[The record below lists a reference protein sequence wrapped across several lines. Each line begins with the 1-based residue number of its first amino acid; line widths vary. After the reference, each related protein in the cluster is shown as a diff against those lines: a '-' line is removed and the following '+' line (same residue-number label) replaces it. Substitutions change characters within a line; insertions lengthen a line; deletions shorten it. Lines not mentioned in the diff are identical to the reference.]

1 MSEQQQIA
9 SQGIFITLEGS
20 EGVGKSTNLAFIE
33 QWLTEQGHQPI
44 VTREPGGTPMAEEVR
59 ELLLAPR
66 EENVSEKAELLLMF
80 AARAQH
86 LDSKI
91 KPALAQGRCVVSDR
105 FTDATY
111 AYQGYARGVN
121 LDWIGQ
127 LETLVQEDLRPD
139 LTILLDV
146 SIEVAMQRV
155 SMRGEMDRFEREKA
169 EFFEKVRQGYLARAA
184 AEPERFAVIDAGQPL
199 ESVKADIAAAL
210 DAFFSSAST
219 NTSRSAKNARL
230 NG

>member
-1 MSEQQQIA
+1 MSEQQSIA
-9 SQGIFITLEGS
+9 SQGVFITLEGS

-33 QWLTEQGHQPI
+33 QWLTKQGHQPI

-66 EENVSEKAELLLMF
+66 EESVSEKAELLLMF

-86 LDSKI
+86 LDTKI
-91 KPALAQGRCVVSDR
+91 KPALSQGRCVVSDR

-146 SIEVAMQRV
+146 SIDVAMQRV
-155 SMRGEMDRFEREKA
+155 SSRGEMDRFEQEKA
-169 EFFEKVRQGYLARAA
+169 EFFEKVRKGYLTRAA

-199 ESVKADIAAAL
+199 EAVKADIAAAL
-210 DAFFSSAST
+210 SAFFAAFTTHST
-219 NTSRSAKNARL
+219 ED
-230 NG
+230 

>member
-1 MSEQQQIA
+1 MSEQQSIA
-9 SQGIFITLEGS
+9 SQGVFITLEGS

-66 EENVSEKAELLLMF
+66 EESVSEKAELLLMF

-86 LDSKI
+86 LDTKI
-91 KPALAQGRCVVSDR
+91 KPALSQGRCVVSDR

-146 SIEVAMQRV
+146 SIDVAMQRV
-155 SMRGEMDRFEREKA
+155 SSRGEMDRFEQEKA
-169 EFFEKVRQGYLARAA
+169 EFFEKVRQGYLTRAA

-199 ESVKADIAAAL
+199 EAVKADIAAAL
-210 DAFFSSAST
+210 SAFFAAST
-219 NTSRSAKNARL
+219 THSTEA
-230 NG
+230 